1 MARPPKYNAKLVAEM
16 VKLVEEK
23 GLKDYRGM
31 KLQDFA
37 QFFGID
43 PSTFYLWLKTKEGF
57 SDKIEAAKEV
67 YKHNRTRKL
76 ILTLEDAAEGGYRE
90 ESTETTKYRPNP
102 RNPAEP
108 TIAEMTKVKTK
119 KYVKPDV
126 AAAIFLLTNLD
137 PEHFQNRRNSDVVV
151 RETQPRELSLDEA
164 REYIQKLEEEN

>member
-1 MARPPKYNAKLVAEM
+1 M

-23 GLKDYRGM
+23 GLKDYRGLT
-31 KLQDFA
+31 LQDFCN
-37 QFFGID
+37 FFGIHTC
-43 PSTFYLWLKTKEGF
+43 TFTDWLNTKEGF
-57 SDKIEAAKEV
+57 REKIEAAKEV
-67 YKHNRTRKL
+67 YKLNRARKL

-102 RNPAEP
+102 RNPTEP

-137 PEHFQNRRNSDVVV
+137 PEHFQNRRNNDVVV
-151 RETQPRELSLDEA
+151 KETQPRELSVDEA
-164 REYIQKLEEEN
+164 REFIKKLESEN